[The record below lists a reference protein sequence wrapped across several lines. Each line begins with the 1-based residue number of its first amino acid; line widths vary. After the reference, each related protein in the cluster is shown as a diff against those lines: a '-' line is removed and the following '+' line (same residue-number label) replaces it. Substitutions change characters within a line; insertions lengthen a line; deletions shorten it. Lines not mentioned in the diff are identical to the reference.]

1 MLNISNNLGYTL
13 YMYILFQGN
22 TILREFK
29 LNRCLEVTLL
39 SFPYESNK
47 VIEEECST
55 ETV

>member
-13 YMYILFQGN
+13 YMYTLFQGN

-29 LNRCLEVTLL
+29 LNRCFEVTLL

-47 VIEEECST
+47 VIEEECFT